1 MDLADINKEIRAD
14 EKRKI
19 VKYILKRIH
28 ILMRYGDENI
38 LNSLNTLES
47 IIRLSNNVGTQN
59 FDKYIDIENK
69 VLKSLPP
76 QRRIELYNKLQNMDD
91 SDFTNNFVYELKD
104 PTLFSKD
111 AIQARKTNERRIQYL
126 EDKLNQILERPRL
139 YEKRAEEKLLEIDE
153 KFRKLMEISDRNTSI
168 TDNIKKVD
176 DLEKKLSKLEADAQ
190 DMMSDISTV
199 ELGKQYLE
207 AKNRYSAPKPKMR
220 FSRSKH
226 IYIRYPINIYYW
238 FLWIFK
244 RVFHNGFFLY
254 AGFILSLIVLTFS
267 YFAIVFSNDQ
277 NTYKDLV
284 ITIPMIWLAWFFQRK
299 INTRDKLFELYNHKQ
314 KVMETYVAFKNS
326 AYDFKASDKMEE
338 VLLEAIKKDPSECVG
353 IDNTTIIESVLDKLR
368 GLFITAKAKR
378 IIKDEID
385 LDK

>member
-1 MDLADINKEIRAD
+1 MMPEIEEKLLRNQEYIIKKINILLEYAEEYQAHQLIEFRDFINRAKAITSEDIYRYKGLESYIL
-14 EKRKI
+14 EHLTQSKRKALMLNFSRLHS
-19 VKYILKRIH
+19 KYMKL
-28 ILMRYGDENI
+28 ENI
-38 LNSLNTLES
+38 DTSFPE
-47 IIRLSNNVGTQN
+47 R
-59 FDKYIDIENK
+59 YIAE
-69 VLKSLPP
+69 
-76 QRRIELYNKLQNMDD
+76 RIESLEHQLQRLM
-91 SDFTNNFVYELKD
+91 
-104 PTLFSKD
+104 
-111 AIQARKTNERRIQYL
+111 
-126 EDKLNQILERPRL
+126 ERPRL
-139 YEKRAEEKLLEIDE
+139 YEKRAEEKLFEIDD
-153 KFRKLMEISDRNTSI
+153 KFRKLMEISGRNSSI

-207 AKNRYSAPKPKMR
+207 AKNRYCAPKPKMK
-220 FSRSKH
+220 FSRSKRF
-226 IYIRYPINIYYW
+226 YVRYPANIYYW
-238 FLWIFK
+238 LLWIFK

-254 AGFILSLIVLTFS
+254 AGFIFSLLFLTFS
-267 YFAIVFSNDQ
+267 YFIVVFGDNQD
-277 NTYKDLV
+277 TYKDLV

-353 IDNTTIIESVLDKLR
+353 KDNTTIIEAVLDKLR

-378 IIKDEID
+378 IMKDELD